1 MHKVDFPKL
10 DLSEQN
16 CILFLR
22 FIKAQCGKL
31 QPVMVD
37 QSFLSP
43 LVLNADG
50 LTGVDIIVV
59 KLAAFMM
66 FKNDLQYLRLM
77 WKEIEMIK

>member
-1 MHKVDFPKL
+1 
-10 DLSEQN
+10 
-16 CILFLR
+16 
-22 FIKAQCGKL
+22 
-31 QPVMVD
+31 MVD